1 MREIRRVFQYHGAE
15 HKTINAY
22 EAGVPLDA
30 KSVMEYPKAH
40 VRCGTSFVLVVL
52 VCSIVVLIAIAD
64 YLPHGTL
71 AEKTWLSYWVR
82 WGYKLAL
89 LPLVLKTRQV
99 PPPAAITWGSAIIA
113 LLALGA
119 AILL

>member
-1 MREIRRVFQYHGAE
+1 MAKKKRRKAQVAEPIRQIPARAVETRTAE
-15 HKTINAY
+15 TLTVAWMM
-22 EAGVPLDA
+22 AVLVA
-30 KSVMEYPKAH
+30 LL
-40 VRCGTSFVLVVL
+40 CGTFATVLTLVL
-52 VCSIVVLIAIAD
+52 RGREVSGSPLLFAALLHFCAAVGSVL
-64 YLPHGTL
+64 
-71 AEKTWLSYWVR
+71 S
-82 WGYKLAL
+82 LAL